1 MTKFIDDIIN
11 RAVTVLDNQV
21 HRGPQFVAK
30 IGRNADGVPVEF
42 CIAIMELFT
51 FGFRQ
56 RCIGGNSTQSI
67 DQKLVPFHLTEFDLR
82 IEPNRVPVPGIEEL
96 FRIVPAEGLKS
107 RDENS
112 LPEVLTFGNSK
123 LQLCDPILMS
133 QVWPLVTIDSVD
145 ASLRCSSIA
154 WLYSPDLGTFP
165 AESPSL
171 SGCIRQLCFAHEKS
185 LRIEV
190 EDDHRS

>member
-1 MTKFIDDIIN
+1 MAKFIDDIVN
-11 RAVTVLDNQV
+11 RTVTVLNNQV

-30 IGRNADGVPVEF
+30 IGRNANSNPVEF
-42 CIAIMELFT
+42 GIAIMESFA

-56 RCIGGNSTQSI
+56 GCIGGNSVPTF
-67 DQKLVPFHLTEFDLR
+67 DQEFVPFHLTEFDLR
-82 IEPNRVPVPGIEEL
+82 IEPNRVPVPGIDEL
-96 FRIVPAEGLKS
+96 FRIVPAEGLES
-107 RDENS
+107 RYENS

-123 LQLCDPILMS
+123 LQWCNPLLIA
-133 QVWPLVTIDSVD
+133 QVWPLVTIDTVD

-171 SGCIRQLCFAHEKS
+171 SGCIRQLCFAREKS

-190 EDDHRS
+190 EDGHRS